1 MKHDEEVP
9 QMARRSRLLRWAA
22 VVLVMLAVFAA
33 GCSSESGGTKDSD
46 NDSSSPQEY
55 SIEISQNGQHVTD
68 VTLSQ
73 LHTLPEVSFTA
84 IEKTQTGPSLL
95 SVLHYAGITE
105 FSQVKVSGWS
115 KGRVATAELP
125 LDRDEITDQVI
136 LEFNNQGKTKLAGP
150 NIPDSNWIIDVEA
163 IEVE

>member
-1 MKHDEEVP
+1 MSGIV
-9 QMARRSRLLRWAA
+9 RL
-22 VVLVMLAVFAA
+22 MLAAAIAVTSLVVFTA
-33 GCSSESGGTKDSD
+33 GCSSDNNSSEDTNNDESST
-46 NDSSSPQEY
+46 QEY
-55 SIEISQNGQHVTD
+55 SVEITLNDQHVAD

-84 IEKTQTGPSLL
+84 NEKTQTGPTLL
-95 SVLHYAGITE
+95 SVLQYAGITE

-125 LDRDEITDQVI
+125 LDKADITDQVI
-136 LEFNNQGKTKLAGP
+136 LEFNNQGKTKLAAP
-150 NIPDSNWIIDVEA
+150 TIPDSDWIVDVEA